1 MVSLNTDLVSDQ
13 FWPPSGKALSG
24 TVFAAEGP
32 AVRFSSAA
40 SALSFL
46 FKGCGLWT
54 LSLWLNLAPHNYE
67 ALTKWLLPLPTLKQE
82 VVLVVTVYTAFF
94 VLVLLCPLLEIRV
107 ALPG

>member
-54 LSLWLNLAPHNYE
+54 LSL
-67 ALTKWLLPLPTLKQE
+67 
-82 VVLVVTVYTAFF
+82 
-94 VLVLLCPLLEIRV
+94 
-107 ALPG
+107 